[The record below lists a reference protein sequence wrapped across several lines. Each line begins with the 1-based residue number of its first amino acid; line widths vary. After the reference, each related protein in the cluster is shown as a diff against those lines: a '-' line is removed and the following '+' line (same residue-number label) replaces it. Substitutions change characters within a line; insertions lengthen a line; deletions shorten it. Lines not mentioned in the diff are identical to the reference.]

1 MELFN
6 EPNVKPDQR
15 LLKIIVIVSIIALL
29 LAGVFFILFNLL
41 PSKKSKASS
50 KPNIYNC
57 YSYISH
63 SRNQNFFKVCS
74 DGDTILINKG
84 MKVNQACNLLKDK
97 NVIILID
104 GCELRWTSNNSIY
117 IGKGGKILM
126 KNGGHFI
133 SNSGYCSSKSAI
145 YFGDSI
151 YVTCDGKNA
160 NFSFDDVNKYGGVS
174 YSGLTVLPVKLISF
188 NAKYDKET
196 VNLDWTTASEIN
208 NSHFEVQRS
217 NNKTDWTVVG
227 TVKGNG
233 NSSVIIKYNYSDK
246 VGKLSGEIYYRLK
259 QIDFDGKSEY
269 SSIRVVSLNNTK
281 VNIGKVYPNP
291 ANDIIKVNINTEGDY
306 TIRLV
311 DINGKEMLKQ
321 EGSSSI
327 ETLNIA
333 DIPAGIYFVKIENHI
348 INESH
353 RIIIRH

>member
-1 MELFN
+1 MELYN
-6 EPNVKPDQR
+6 EPNVKPEHK
-15 LLKIIVIVSIIALL
+15 LLKIIVIVSVIALL
-29 LAGVFFILFNLL
+29 LGAVFFILFNLL

-50 KPNIYNC
+50 KPNVYYCSGSIMN
-57 YSYISH
+57 S
-63 SRNQNFFKVCS
+63 NNKKVFDACVS
-74 DGDTILINKG
+74 GDTIKVEKSINLNQGCDKL
-84 MKVNQACNLLKDK
+84 MKKD
-97 NVIILID
+97 IIFLID
-104 GCELRWTSNNSIY
+104 GCEMKWNGNYSFY
-117 IGKGGKILM
+117 IGEGGKIFM
-126 KNGGHFI
+126 KNGGKLTVK
-133 SNSGYCSSKSAI
+133 SGSCNSKSAI
-145 YFGDSI
+145 YFGSTMF
-151 YVTCDGKNA
+151 VTCDGKSA
-160 NFSFDDVNKYGGVS
+160 KFSFDDVNKYGGVS

-196 VNLDWTTASEIN
+196 VNLDWATASEIN

-233 NSSVIIKYNYSDK
+233 NSSEIIKYNYSDK
-246 VGKLSGEIYYRLK
+246 VGKMAGEIYYRLK
-259 QIDFDGKSEY
+259 QIDFDGKSEL
-269 SSIRVVSLNNTK
+269 SNIRVVSLNNTK
-281 VNIGKVYPNP
+281 VNVGKVYPNP
-291 ANDIIKVNINTEGDY
+291 ANDIIKVNINTDGDY

-333 DIPAGIYFVKIENHI
+333 DIPAGIYFVKIENDL